1 MSENEKT
8 TREGPADVE
17 LEGDA
22 TTYRGRVADFF
33 WNLNYAVVAAI
44 AGVVLVVAC
53 IVWGVVNTQRA
64 WRGECHNAGGHVI
77 EVEKADI
84 CVDRDNRVI
93 LI

>member
-17 LEGDA
+17 TSGE
-22 TTYRGRVADFF
+22 TYRGRVADFF

-44 AGVVLVVAC
+44 AGIVLVVAC
-53 IVWGVVNTQRA
+53 IAWGIVNTQRA
-64 WRGECHNAGGHVI
+64 WRGECHDAGGHVI
-77 EVEKADI
+77 NVENVDI